1 MIRGKC
7 GGLEKKLRERERERD
22 GMITAMNVD
31 VLGVVLPNLNLLLGE
46 MGKTSRV
53 RELGRS

>member
-1 MIRGKC
+1 
-7 GGLEKKLRERERERD
+7 
-22 GMITAMNVD
+22 MITAMIVD
-31 VLGVVLPNLNLLLGE
+31 VLGFVLPNLNLLLGE

>member
-1 MIRGKC
+1 MISGKC
-7 GGLEKKLRERERERD
+7 GGVEKKLREREREW
-22 GMITAMNVD
+22 MITAMIVD
-31 VLGVVLPNLNLLLGE
+31 VLGFVLPNLNLLLGE